1 MFSIM
6 IPLMNEQDNVQPLVA
21 EIYETLRDKLEFEL
35 LLVDDG
41 STDETVERVRAILGR
56 YQGLRLIRHK
66 VRAGKSAAM
75 RTAGYLARGEWLLMM
90 DGDLQNDPADIPR
103 LLAEMYA
110 RPDIGMVAGNRR
122 RRDASLSKRITSRLG
137 NAIRRAV
144 LRDSCPDTG
153 CALKLIRRDLF
164 LNLPYFDSQHRYMA
178 ALVRSHGADYVN
190 LPVNDRARVAG
201 TSKYTNLG
209 RAAVGLFDLM
219 GVYWLLRRTNL
230 PGIQAVE
237 EAK

>member
-1 MFSIM
+1 M

-21 EIYETLRDKLEFEL
+21 EIYETLRGTLEFEL

-41 STDETVERVRAILGR
+41 STDETVVRVQELLGL
-56 YQGLRLIRHK
+56 YPGLRLIRHEY
-66 VRAGKSAAM
+66 RAGKSAAM
-75 RTAGYLARGEWLLMM
+75 RTAGQVARGEWLLMM
-90 DGDLQNDPADIPR
+90 DGDLQNDPADIPL
-103 LLAEMYA
+103 LLAEMQ
-110 RPDIGMVAGNRR
+110 RNPGIGMVAGNRR

-164 LNLPYFDSQHRYMA
+164 LDLPYFDSQHRYLP
-178 ALVRSHGADYVN
+178 ALVRSRGEVYVN
-190 LPVNDRARVAG
+190 LPVNDRARIAG
-201 TSKYTNLG
+201 TSKYTNLS

-219 GVYWLLRRTNL
+219 GVYWLLRRTHL

-237 EAK
+237 EAE